1 MVSAVCPIT
10 SEFLI
15 LSFLLQGLLSLLR
28 KLRSGPT
35 RQLRILLLGLDN
47 AGKTSI
53 LKVLASE
60 GEEVENVQPTLGFN
74 VKSVQS
80 KAFKLN
86 VWDIGGQT
94 KLRPYWRNYFEETD
108 VLVSK

>member
-1 MVSAVCPIT
+1 
-10 SEFLI
+10 
-15 LSFLLQGLLSLLR
+15 LSLLR

-35 RQLRILLLGLDN
+35 RQLRIILLGLDN

-60 GEEVENVQPTLGFN
+60 GEEIDNVQPTLGFN

-80 KAFKLN
+80 NSFKLN
-86 VWDIGGQT
+86 VWDIGGQS
-94 KLRPYWRNYFEETD
+94 KLRPYWRNYYEQTD
-108 VLVSK
+108 VVVCDFRHLQ